1 MKKYVLQITIIT
13 ISVLLSIILYQ
24 DLPELMAS
32 HWNAQGVVDGYSS
45 KLSNVLMFPILQI
58 ILFVLLIAIP
68 QFDPKKKNIEKFEK
82 EYYLFITVFLLF
94 LILLQLQVFL
104 WNIGIQISMAIIMPI
119 LMGILFIFVGQ
130 LLKSAKQNYT
140 IGIRTP
146 WTLASEK
153 VWGKTHKLGA
163 ILFTL
168 TGGISILSALLPLYS
183 FYILITSI
191 LLSTIILLVY
201 SYIEYKREQ
210 I

>member
-130 LLKSAKQNYT
+130 LLKNAKQNYT